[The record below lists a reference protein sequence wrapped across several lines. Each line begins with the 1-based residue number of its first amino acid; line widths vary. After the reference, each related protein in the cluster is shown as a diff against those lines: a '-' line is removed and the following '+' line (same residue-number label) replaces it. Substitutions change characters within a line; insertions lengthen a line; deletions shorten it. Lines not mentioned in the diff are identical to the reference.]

1 MKTILTFCSAL
12 LVCTA
17 CQHSHDLSYHEQI
30 TIAHQ
35 QVLAAYNNT
44 AQHFEWFESNQV
56 DLPDLKHEVL
66 DFNAKADSIR
76 NQIKAIPGRELIL
89 IKSAALK
96 YINGLKSI
104 INREYKNVAGIV
116 SMSDVPMNRAENET
130 IGMVIAKNTAA
141 LEESYQQQLKVF
153 IKHK

>member
-1 MKTILTFCSAL
+1 LP
-12 LVCTA
+12 
-17 CQHSHDLSYHEQI
+17 
-30 TIAHQ
+30 Q

-44 AQHFEWFESNQV
+44 AQHFKWFESNQV

-116 SMSDVPMNRAENET
+116 SINDVPMNRAENET
-130 IGMVIAKNTAA
+130 IAMVIARNIAA
-141 LEESYQQQLKVF
+141 PEEAYRQQLKVF
-153 IKHK
+153 IKQK

>member
-1 MKTILTFCSAL
+1 MP
-12 LVCTA
+12 
-17 CQHSHDLSYHEQI
+17 
-30 TIAHQ
+30 Q

-44 AQHFEWFESNQV
+44 AQHFAWFESNQV

-66 DFNAKADSIR
+66 DFNAKADSVR

-89 IKSAALK
+89 IKSAAMK

-116 SMSDVPMNRAENET
+116 SVSDVPMNRAENET
-130 IGMVIAKNTAA
+130 IAMVIARNTAA
-141 LEESYQQQLKVF
+141 PEEANRQQLKVF
-153 IKHK
+153 IKQK

>member
-1 MKTILTFCSAL
+1 MP
-12 LVCTA
+12 
-17 CQHSHDLSYHEQI
+17 
-30 TIAHQ
+30 Q

-44 AQHFEWFESNQV
+44 AQHFAWFESNQV

-116 SMSDVPMNRAENET
+116 SVSDVPMNRAENET
-130 IGMVIAKNTAA
+130 IAMVIARNTAA
-141 LEESYQQQLKVF
+141 LEEAYRQQLKVF
-153 IKHK
+153 INQK

>member
-1 MKTILTFCSAL
+1 
-12 LVCTA
+12 
-17 CQHSHDLSYHEQI
+17 
-30 TIAHQ
+30 
-35 QVLAAYNNT
+35 
-44 AQHFEWFESNQV
+44 
-56 DLPDLKHEVL
+56 LKHEVL

-116 SMSDVPMNRAENET
+116 SVSDVPMNQAENET
-130 IGMVIAKNTAA
+130 IAMVIARNTAA
-141 LEESYQQQLKVF
+141 PEEAYRQQLKVF
-153 IKHK
+153 INQK